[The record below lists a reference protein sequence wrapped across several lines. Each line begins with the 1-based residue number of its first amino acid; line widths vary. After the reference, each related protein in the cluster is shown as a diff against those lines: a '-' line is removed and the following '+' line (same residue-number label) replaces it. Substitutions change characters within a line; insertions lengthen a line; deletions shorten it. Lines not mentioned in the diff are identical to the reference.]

1 MTIKADQRKYIL
13 SRLNPSGPYNAT
25 EFFWASYMSGWQS
38 LLYFSYVDI
47 FAYFIGGK
55 ADLEDPG
62 LTDMFVKEGMMGKFG
77 VPNTKV
83 FLYQAVDD
91 DMAPIK
97 DTDAVVESLCDQG
110 ANILYHRN
118 HWGGHNDELTNGRQR
133 SFDFLGDVLDGTK
146 VMSAPSTGCQT
157 VNVTFMQPPGKP
169 IV

>member
-1 MTIKADQRKYIL
+1 
-13 SRLNPSGPYNAT
+13 
-25 EFFWASYMSGWQS
+25 MSGWQS
-38 LLYFSYVDI
+38 LLYFCYVDI

-55 ADLEDPG
+55 ADLDDPG
-62 LTDMFVKEGMMGKFG
+62 LVDMFVKEGTMGQFG

-83 FLYQAVDD
+83 FLYQAVED
-91 DMAPIK
+91 DMAPIR
-97 DTDAVVESLCDQG
+97 DTDVVVQSLCDRG

-133 SFDFLGDVLDGTK
+133 SFDFLGDVLDGTN
-146 VMSAPSTGCQT
+146 VLSAPPTGCQT